1 VNHASDSAGKRKEN
15 GVTTDDHVFI
25 PEVLDGE
32 DDDEG
37 TLALDLPSIIFV
49 FAYPDDYQ
57 VNF

>member
-1 VNHASDSAGKRKEN
+1 VNPPAIPLAKRKEN
-15 GVTTDDHVFI
+15 GVATDDHVFI